1 MYQFPETEPL
11 SANQD
16 YYILLRFLTD
26 VNWCANLNSLQMNL
40 KDMETSNDDIE
51 MDKPITFY
59 PNPASDYITLSYSGR
74 LVVVDLQGISYMD
87 RQVVAGETIDIRK
100 LASGFYLIN
109 MISDGKSI
117 VTKMIKR

>member
-1 MYQFPETEPL
+1 
-11 SANQD
+11 
-16 YYILLRFLTD
+16 
-26 VNWCANLNSLQMNL
+26 MNL

-100 LASGFYLIN
+100 LASGFI
-109 MISDGKSI
+109 
-117 VTKMIKR
+117 